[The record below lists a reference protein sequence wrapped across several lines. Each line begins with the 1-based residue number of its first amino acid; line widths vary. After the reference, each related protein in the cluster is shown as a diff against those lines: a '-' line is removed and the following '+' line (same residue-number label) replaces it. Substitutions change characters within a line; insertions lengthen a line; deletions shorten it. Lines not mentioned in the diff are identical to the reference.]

1 MPTVKDVARQAGVSV
16 GTVSRVLA
24 NEPSVKKHLR
34 DKVEAAILELKYRP
48 NFAARA
54 LRTNQI
60 DMIGFIVPD
69 ITNPFFAQLAQGIEA
84 QVDMRGHTV
93 MLASSHNDPKVEL
106 KHINAFIDRSARGIV
121 IIAVS
126 DIKNFD
132 IKTDIPIV
140 SLDRRFADYP
150 LVATNHIAG
159 ATLVADHLY
168 DLGHR
173 HIAYIAGSKNTE
185 VGRARQLGFEQ
196 RIHQLSSSRDPIQL
210 DIHFGRFD
218 YESGEEIA
226 RQILNVPLEQRPT
239 AIAAASD
246 QQAIGTLRV
255 ARDLELKL
263 PHELSVAGFDD
274 ITLAHLVVPRLTTV
288 RQPTDE
294 LARRALEIVFSEV
307 KDNSDHTIDGVLI
320 HRGSTS
326 EFGKPAPRIE
336 R

>member
-1 MPTVKDVARQAGVSV
+1 M

-24 NEPSVKKHLR
+24 NEPSVKKLLR
-34 DKVEAAILELKYRP
+34 EKVEAAILGLRYKP

-69 ITNPFFAQLAQGIEA
+69 ITSPFFAQLVKGIEVQA
-84 QVDMRGHTV
+84 DMRGHTV
-93 MLASSHNDPKVEL
+93 MLASSHNDPKVES
-106 KHINAFIDRSARGIV
+106 KHINAFLDRSARGIV

-126 DIKNFD
+126 DNKNFD

-140 SLDRRFADYP
+140 SLDRRFSNYP
-150 LVATNHIAG
+150 LVSTNHIAG
-159 ATLVADHLY
+159 AALIADHLY
-168 DLGHR
+168 ELGHR
-173 HIAYIAGSKNTE
+173 HIAYISGPQNTE
-185 VGRARQLGFEQ
+185 VGRARQLGFKR
-196 RIHQLSSSRDPIQL
+196 RIQQLDSASDSIKL
-210 DIHFGRFD
+210 DIHVGRFD
-218 YESGEEIA
+218 YESGEDIA
-226 RQILNVPLEQRPT
+226 HQILNVPLEQRPT

-246 QQAIGTLRV
+246 QQAIGTLRA

-294 LARRALEIVFSEV
+294 LARRALEIIFSEF
-307 KDNSDHTIDGVLI
+307 KDDSDDTIDGVLI
-320 HRGSTS
+320 RRGSTS
-326 EFGKPAPRIE
+326 ELGKPALKNRVMN
-336 R
+336 